1 MTRLFVKSPLF
12 LSNFWHLICY
22 NFCDILR
29 KKCEIILFKSLK
41 EVSEDMP
48 KIVSIGQP
56 IAEKRLFKKLK
67 LLLFLASFISETKI
81 VDIFNFP
88 IFQFLTNVYH
98 FWIFDIYRLTIVEL
112 TSRRTCYFGSL
123 DTDDNNFITE
133 KEKQQ

>member
-1 MTRLFVKSPLF
+1 
-12 LSNFWHLICY
+12 
-22 NFCDILR
+22 
-29 KKCEIILFKSLK
+29 
-41 EVSEDMP
+41 MP

-98 FWIFDIYRLTIVEL
+98 FEYLTYI
-112 TSRRTCYFGSL
+112 G
-123 DTDDNNFITE
+123 
-133 KEKQQ
+133 